1 MAQHG
6 NHFSRRSAVF
16 VEAVVTGICHWN
28 GHWKWSSLEAVMC
41 YLWKLSRR
49 LICFSW
55 ARLSLKAVVI
65 EVVPTMDHWY
75 MAVVLTNVAAVASC
89 IMLGYQNQH
98 CFHTVKPTHFTLMA
112 FPIAI
117 AASAAGAAEGTA
129 GTPLALVPRH
139 IPPLA
144 LVPQPLT
151 LVAPALA
158 PPPPRN
164 LWRLIVMLPQPT
176 VELICQFTSQVPP
189 PLPPLVKRAPSF
201 SADDWP
207 RGWNPWFPTVKPCS
221 RVLPTLQ

>member
-1 MAQHG
+1 
-6 NHFSRRSAVF
+6 
-16 VEAVVTGICHWN
+16 
-28 GHWKWSSLEAVMC
+28 MC

-117 AASAAGAAEGTA
+117 AKSF
-129 GTPLALVPRH
+129 
-139 IPPLA
+139 
-144 LVPQPLT
+144 
-151 LVAPALA
+151 VA
-158 PPPPRN
+158 
-164 LWRLIVMLPQPT
+164 I
-176 VELICQFTSQVPP
+176 
-189 PLPPLVKRAPSF
+189 
-201 SADDWP
+201 
-207 RGWNPWFPTVKPCS
+207 
-221 RVLPTLQ
+221 